1 MKIYINS
8 FHPLLNEWVNNS
20 TFILSRKSLSICRSV
35 SDISAWES
43 DFFLLDISI
52 MLHCP
57 IRWHRV
63 IMRCHTAGLPPQTS
77 QQPIIA
83 GAVAS
88 LEWVSRPYRGCTLI
102 QKIQNN
108 TELYRNCH
116 TVIDENFAF
125 LGTCD
130 TERGWFSGTVILKVF
145 FLPLDLEVLRPVE
158 RTCSSAVGTVLLEV
172 SPGFPPTGIFVPET
186 VWSLFSNKSQM
197 RWAAFS

>member
-1 MKIYINS
+1 MS
-8 FHPLLNEWVNNS
+8 EWTTLLSYSREKVSPSAVVWVIFLPES
-20 TFILSRKSLSICRSV
+20 QILFV
-35 SDISAWES
+35 
-43 DFFLLDISI
+43 LDISI

-57 IRWHRV
+57 MGWHRV
-63 IMRCHTAGLPPQTS
+63 IMRCHTAGLPPPQTS

-88 LEWVSRPYRGCTLI
+88 LEWVSRPFRGCTLI
-102 QKIQNN
+102 QKIQNR
-108 TELYRNCH
+108 ELSRNCH
-116 TVIDENFAF
+116 TVIDENFTF

-130 TERGWFSGTVILKVF
+130 TERGWFSRTVILKVF

-158 RTCSSAVGTVLLEV
+158 RTCSSGVGIVQLEV

-186 VWSLFSNKSQM
+186 VWSLFSNKSQI

>member
-8 FHPLLNEWVNNS
+8 FQLLLNEWVNNS
-20 TFILSRKSLSICRSV
+20 TFILSRKSLSICRGV
-35 SDISAWES
+35 IDISAS
-43 DFFLLDISI
+43 DTFRTRY
-52 MLHCP
+52 LHNVTLSN
-57 IRWHRV
+57 RV
-63 IMRCHTAGLPPQTS
+63 IMRCHTAGLPPPQTS

-88 LEWVSRPYRGCTLI
+88 LEWVSRPFRGCTLI
-102 QKIQNN
+102 QKIQNR
-108 TELYRNCH
+108 ELSRNCH

-130 TERGWFSGTVILKVF
+130 TERGWFSRTVILKVF

-158 RTCSSAVGTVLLEV
+158 RTCSSGVGTVQLEV